1 LPAFFRPVALKK
13 NRRQDADAM
22 PADLLSSADRIPAT
36 AAKKKA
42 RGEAGLW
49 GRKALGPMR
58 GWPQNSFLSGSLE
71 AALLQVKKESNKRDC
86 L

>member
-1 LPAFFRPVALKK
+1 MLLNGRLSARSQAAWERAPALVRHVLASFA
-13 NRRQDADAM
+13 
-22 PADLLSSADRIPAT
+22 RIQ
-36 AAKKKA
+36 A

-71 AALLQVKKESNKRDC
+71 AALPQVKKECYKRSFR
-86 L
+86 

>member
-1 LPAFFRPVALKK
+1 LIEIEKFASL
-13 NRRQDADAM
+13 
-22 PADLLSSADRIPAT
+22 T
-36 AAKKKA
+36 AQKKKA

-71 AALLQVKKESNKRDC
+71 AALLQVKKESYKRMFQ
-86 L
+86 

>member
-1 LPAFFRPVALKK
+1 LYPV
-13 NRRQDADAM
+13 NC
-22 PADLLSSADRIPAT
+22 P
-36 AAKKKA
+36 KKKA